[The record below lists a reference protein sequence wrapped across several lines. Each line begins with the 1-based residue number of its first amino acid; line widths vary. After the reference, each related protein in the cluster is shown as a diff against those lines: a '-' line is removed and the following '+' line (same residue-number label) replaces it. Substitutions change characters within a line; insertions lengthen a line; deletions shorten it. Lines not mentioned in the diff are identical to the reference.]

1 MNDIMNDTTQGALVT
16 TADAG
21 ALAQLN
27 SSEIQQ
33 QIATAHAFPRNVTT
47 FRDEV
52 QSLATLTADVA
63 EECSYSLP
71 RKDKDGNSVPIIG
84 PSARFAEIV
93 AMSWGNCHAAARV
106 VDDKGTHVVA
116 QGVFWDLQ
124 KNARITYEVSR
135 SIVYRNG
142 GRYTPDMIGVTGN
155 AACSIALRNA
165 ILKGV
170 PKAFWADLW
179 EQSRK
184 VAVGDAHTLAE
195 RRTVAFKKLALL
207 NVSPDMILAKL
218 GRPSAADITLDDL
231 GVLLGIY
238 QALKEGDST
247 VEDMFPPV
255 AAAAQPTPTGHNVDS
270 TPKVTKG
277 TDKLRDALKKA
288 APAAP
293 VATTE
298 GFSYQ
303 HVNEQ
308 LQKAAKAKDAEAFAL
323 ARDLVKDV
331 ADEAQ
336 RAELD
341 VEARRLAKQFD
352 ADEAGTRG

>member
-1 MNDIMNDTTQGALVT
+1 MTDAAEGALVT
-16 TADAG
+16 TTEAG

-27 SSEIQQ
+27 ASEIQQ
-33 QIATAHAFPRNVTT
+33 QIATAHAFPRNVKT

-71 RKDKDGNSVPIIG
+71 RKDKEGNSVPIIG

-142 GRYTPDMIGVTGN
+142 GRYSADMIGVTGN

-207 NVSPDMILAKL
+207 NVSPEMILAKL
-218 GRPSAADITLDDL
+218 KRASAADITLDDL
-231 GVLLGIY
+231 GLLLGVY

-247 VEDMFPPV
+247 VEEQFPPTV
-255 AAAAQPTPTGHNVDS
+255 AEQPTPTG
-270 TPKVTKG
+270 PAG
-277 TDKLRDALKKA
+277 EAKA
-288 APAAP
+288 APPKGAAKLREALAKAAP
-293 VATTE
+293 VAPVVTTQ
-298 GFSYQ
+298 GFTYQ

-308 LQKAAKAKDAEAFAL
+308 LQKAAKSKDADAFAL

-352 ADEAGTRG
+352 ADEASARG